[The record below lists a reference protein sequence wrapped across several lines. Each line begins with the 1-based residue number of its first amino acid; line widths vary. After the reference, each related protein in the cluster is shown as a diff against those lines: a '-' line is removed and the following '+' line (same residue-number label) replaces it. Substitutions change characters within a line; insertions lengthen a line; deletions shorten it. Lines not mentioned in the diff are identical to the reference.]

1 MILYHVDRSGHLATG
16 MKIDLVKNFEKLVP
30 EYYFECLS
38 SHGVHYYLGDFKS
51 KDDTLE
57 AVFEYERRLH
67 YSDKFSRLTSFYASD
82 AASVLKGI
90 EKRKL
95 DEVFYK
101 IYEIEVSDD
110 CYQKYVMNLVRG
122 WNMESTIYYAKCYW
136 ENKKDEIFKSDE
148 EPFYEYLVKLPVVIG
163 KEVTKK
169 ELELIVSVKQN
180 EDLMD
185 SHFYCQR
192 DYKKI

>member
-30 EYYFECLS
+30 EYYFEGLS
-38 SHGVHYYLGDFKS
+38 SHGVQYYLRDFKS

-136 ENKKDEIFKSDE
+136 ENKKDEIFKADE
-148 EPFYEYLVKLPVVIG
+148 EPVYEYLVKLPVVIG

-185 SHFYCQR
+185 SHFLVS
-192 DYKKI
+192 

>member
-30 EYYFECLS
+30 EYYFEGLS

-82 AASVLKGI
+82 ANGVLRAI
-90 EKRKL
+90 EKRNL

-122 WNMESTIYYAKCYW
+122 WNMESTIYYVRCYW
-136 ENKKDEIFKSDE
+136 KNKKDEIFKADE
-148 EPFYEYLVKLPVVIG
+148 EPVYEYLIKLPVTIG

-185 SHFYCQR
+185 SHFLLSKR
-192 DYKKI
+192 L

>member
-16 MKIDLVKNFEKLVP
+16 MKIDLIKNFEKLVP
-30 EYYFECLS
+30 EYYFEGLS
-38 SHGVHYYLGDFKS
+38 SHGVHYHLGDFKS

-57 AVFEYERRLH
+57 AVFEYERKLH
-67 YSDKFSRLTSFYASD
+67 YSDRFSRLTSFYASD

-136 ENKKDEIFKSDE
+136 ENKKDEIFKADE

-169 ELELIVSVKQN
+169 ELELIVSVK
-180 EDLMD
+180 
-185 SHFYCQR
+185 
-192 DYKKI
+192 

>member
-30 EYYFECLS
+30 EYYFEGLS
-38 SHGVHYYLGDFKS
+38 SHGVQYYLRDFKS

-90 EKRKL
+90 EKENWMKCFTRFMRL
-95 DEVFYK
+95 RL
-101 IYEIEVSDD
+101 
-110 CYQKYVMNLVRG
+110 VMIV
-122 WNMESTIYYAKCYW
+122 I
-136 ENKKDEIFKSDE
+136 KSM
-148 EPFYEYLVKLPVVIG
+148 L
-163 KEVTKK
+163 
-169 ELELIVSVKQN
+169 
-180 EDLMD
+180 
-185 SHFYCQR
+185 
-192 DYKKI
+192 

>member
-30 EYYFECLS
+30 EYYFEGLS

-57 AVFEYERRLH
+57 AIFEYERRLH
-67 YSDKFSRLTSFYASD
+67 YSDRFSRLTSFYASD
-82 AASVLKGI
+82 ANGVLRAI
-90 EKRKL
+90 EKRNL

-136 ENKKDEIFKSDE
+136 ENKKDEIFKADE
-148 EPFYEYLVKLPVVIG
+148 EPVYEYLVKLPVVIG

-180 EDLMD
+180 EDLMN
-185 SHFYCQR
+185 SHFLVFLQIY
-192 DYKKI
+192 

>member
-30 EYYFECLS
+30 EYYFEGLS

-57 AVFEYERRLH
+57 AIFEYERRLH
-67 YSDKFSRLTSFYASD
+67 YSDRFSRLTSFYASD

-90 EKRKL
+90 EKRKM

-101 IYEIEVSDD
+101 IYEIDVSDD

-122 WNMESTIYYAKCYW
+122 WNIESTIYYAKCYW
-136 ENKKDEIFKSDE
+136 ENKKDEIFKTDE
-148 EPFYEYLVKLPVVIG
+148 EPVYEYLVKLPVVIG

-185 SHFYCQR
+185 SHFLLSKR
-192 DYKKI
+192 L

>member
-30 EYYFECLS
+30 EYYFDGLS
-38 SHGVHYYLGDFKS
+38 SHGVNYYLGDFKS

-67 YSDKFSRLTSFYASD
+67 YSDRFSRLTSFYASD

-148 EPFYEYLVKLPVVIG
+148 EPFYEYLVKLPVVIR

-185 SHFYCQR
+185 SHFLLSKR
-192 DYKKI
+192 L

>member
-30 EYYFECLS
+30 EYYFEGLS

-82 AASVLKGI
+82 AVSVLKGI

-163 KEVTKK
+163 NEVTKK

-185 SHFYCQR
+185 SHFLLSKR
-192 DYKKI
+192 L

>member
-136 ENKKDEIFKSDE
+136 ENKKDEIFKADE
-148 EPFYEYLVKLPVVIG
+148 EPFYEYLVKLPVVIS

-180 EDLMD
+180 ENLMD
-185 SHFYCQR
+185 SHFLLSKR
-192 DYKKI
+192 L

>member
-30 EYYFECLS
+30 EYYFEGLS

-57 AVFEYERRLH
+57 AIFEYERRLH
-67 YSDKFSRLTSFYASD
+67 YSDRFSRLTSFYASD

-90 EKRKL
+90 EKRKM

-101 IYEIEVSDD
+101 IYEIDVSDD

-122 WNMESTIYYAKCYW
+122 WNIESTIYYAKCYW
-136 ENKKDEIFKSDE
+136 ENKKDEIFKTDE
-148 EPFYEYLVKLPVVIG
+148 EPVYEYLVKLPVVIG

-169 ELELIVSVKQN
+169 ELELIVSVK
-180 EDLMD
+180 
-185 SHFYCQR
+185 
-192 DYKKI
+192 